1 MPDSER
7 IVRGTVSQAK
17 DKNLRELQ
25 VELQDDE
32 VRDNLEHMEPYGFT
46 SEPFLDEQTD
56 AVIAFTDDSRE
67 HGLVIC
73 VADRR
78 YRLKALKKGEV
89 AMYDDLGRKI
99 YLRREGI
106 LIDGASSK
114 IDIKTSTT
122 VNINASASVNVTTSN
137 VSITSPETTISGHVT
152 IKGGLN
158 VSGGSGAAVEG
169 SLTTTGDVVANSISL
184 DNHVHT
190 GVQPGG
196 GNTGG
201 PQ

>member
-7 IVRGTVSQAK
+7 IVRGTVSQAS
-17 DKNLRELQ
+17 DQNLREVQ

-46 SEPFLDEQTD
+46 SEPFLDKKTD

-67 HGLVIC
+67 LGLVLC

-114 IDIKTSTT
+114 IDIQTSAV
-122 VNINASASVNVTTSN
+122 VNINASASVNVTTGSVN
-137 VSITSPETTISGHVT
+137 INASETTISGHVT
-152 IKGGLN
+152 IQGGLN
-158 VSGGSGAAVEG
+158 VSGGEGAQVSGAIAASEDITAG
-169 SLTTTGDVVANSISL
+169 AISVQK
-184 DNHVHT
+184 HVHG
-190 GVQPGG
+190 GVQSGG
-196 GNTGG
+196 SNTST